1 METRDSVLVF
11 AKKTGEYLT
20 ASNGETV
27 VEKRKRKKVEKTGKS
42 GNKLFSFA
50 VWEAILEAVK
60 SKYGEDG
67 LLWFKTNAKV
77 KFNGAVVTK
86 ELFGTLGKDDI
97 CLIELHCCCHT
108 GVGSGCISIFTPSN
122 VLDHLK
128 YCSKVKGLSGLIR
141 LVLLLI

>member
-67 LLWFKTNAKV
+67 FCCGSKPMPKSNSMELLSQRN
-77 KFNGAVVTK
+77 
-86 ELFGTLGKDDI
+86 
-97 CLIELHCCCHT
+97 CL
-108 GVGSGCISIFTPSN
+108 VS
-122 VLDHLK
+122 
-128 YCSKVKGLSGLIR
+128 
-141 LVLLLI
+141 LVLWERMIYA